1 MSLSFHTA
9 KELRSRVELL
19 PSGPRWQFQI
29 VPTTHETKQPVHLY
43 FRDALK
49 CIESLFS
56 HPYFANKMDFSPY
69 RLFGRFTECLVR
81 VYTEYMSSD
90 SAWDNQ
96 TKIPAGAT
104 LCGAI
109 LSSDKTNITNMCGGR
124 VAHPLLISLANI
136 KMSVRNKGSSHAFL
150 LLALMPI
157 AKFIHPNSRMRGVL
171 DARLFHQCLD
181 IILEPLK
188 QAAHIGRMMAD
199 PVGNMQYC
207 FTPLVSYI
215 VNTPEA
221 CMLACVRLNTSPVT
235 TAMYKEFGDPE
246 CHPPR
251 TAATTLNQLVTIDC
265 DVANVAEY
273 FAACEEFRL
282 SGVSH
287 PFFRDWPLARPSQF
301 ITPEGLHKWHRE
313 FWDHDI
319 HWCMQ
324 ALGVDEL
331 NFQFSIL
338 PCITSLRHFS
348 SGITNLK
355 QVGGRAQ
362 RDIVTIAPKLLLD
375 LTIFFSFKPL
385 SIPFTHSH
393 ALFSSP
399 LYRFY
404 SHMRI

>member
-1 MSLSFHTA
+1 
-9 KELRSRVELL
+9 
-19 PSGPRWQFQI
+19 
-29 VPTTHETKQPVHLY
+29 
-43 FRDALK
+43 
-49 CIESLFS
+49 
-56 HPYFANKMDFSPY
+56 
-69 RLFGRFTECLVR
+69 
-81 VYTEYMSSD
+81 
-90 SAWDNQ
+90 Q

-265 DVANVAEY
+265 DVADVAEY

-319 HWCMQ
+319 RWCMQ

-338 PCITSLRHFS
+338 PYITSLRHFS

-362 RDIVTIAPKLLLD
+362 RDMQRFIVVVIAGVTLGPGRDERSLEKMERR
-375 LTIFFSFKPL
+375 FKSKRTLNGSMKSEEDVPL
-385 SIPFTHSH
+385 SSGNRLVQGFKVVQG
-393 ALFSSP
+393 FK
-399 LYRFY
+399 RFKG
-404 SHMRI
+404 SRRLGEARRSFGRVDEIQGDLS